1 MILLPDAEPKRAGQI
16 VSQGQ
21 MGRFAKGGVSTN
33 GNWETFDLG
42 MSLGD
47 GEDKSANLQRLHQL
61 QSTFCWV
68 RQRIQQVG

>member
-1 MILLPDAEPKRAGQI
+1 MLSRKGLDRLLVKDRWGDLQ
-16 VSQGQ
+16 
-21 MGRFAKGGVSTN
+21 RGGFHKWQL
-33 GNWETFDLG
+33 GDLLDLG